1 MKKSIFV
8 GISLLSIG
16 ICVDDMWGVSARLR
30 KYTRTYS
37 GNYANQNY
45 RNSVGMGNARNIF
58 SRMRLEENVSNILKE
73 VVDKVP
79 SKDIRGLAHNMR
91 ALSLRIPK
99 KNGAEDVKAI
109 VNKMN
114 EAASCFEKLQQ
125 VRSNLYMELFN
136 QSENVT
142 DLPSSVDIDKI
153 LERLNQINMNKLG
166 VIISICSRNQSL
178 RIVTENLKNFS
189 NRIKESKKILEEIKE
204 KFSQT
209 VLAQIEGIPELKNL
223 GYTNTPSNRKLAEL
237 RDKDEE
243 SQIYGENSS
252 VDDFGYG
259 SGYLS
264 DDEMVSQGTS
274 TSQQNVEQLE
284 IGSNSGSMVLHT
296 TAGQQSGTNGSSGNT
311 GSQWTPAQQNTEQ
324 MVGGNDSG
332 VSSQEVPTSQQNVE
346 QLEIGSNS
354 GSMVLHTTA
363 GQQSGTN
370 GSSGNA
376 SYQWT
381 PAQQNTE
388 QTVVENDPGVSSQE
402 VPMSQQNVEQS
413 EIENSSD
420 VNINNKESPE
430 EFYKFLRT
438 NIELLNKNNLT
449 NKQKTAY
456 DKIVRY
462 LEETKSK
469 KNFEQRV
476 SEVALIIKAYNSLIA
491 LRPKTK
497 DGKNL
502 FTVSRKKV
510 KSLCNII
517 YLEIFDDLKS
527 RMEKLKLDKRF
538 EKFKIDFDGFVA
550 LNNENKANFE
560 KSDSGRDKRK
570 FMNNSANAYDRLIEK
585 IWKEEP
591 KLVNVV
597 DRIGYTLD
605 TVISSIDVN

>member
-142 DLPSSVDIDKI
+142 DLTSSVDIDKI

-296 TAGQQSGTNGSSGNT
+296 TAGQQSGTNGSSGNAS
-311 GSQWTPAQQNTEQ
+311 SQWP
-324 MVGGNDSG
+324 
-332 VSSQEVPTSQQNVE
+332 
-346 QLEIGSNS
+346 
-354 GSMVLHTTA
+354 
-363 GQQSGTN
+363 
-370 GSSGNA
+370 
-376 SYQWT
+376 

-388 QTVVENDPGVSSQE
+388 QTVGENDPGVSSQE

-449 NKQKTAY
+449 NKQKSAY
-456 DKIVRY
+456 DKIVRH

>member
-296 TAGQQSGTNGSSGNT
+296 TAGQQSGTNGSSGN
-311 GSQWTPAQQNTEQ
+311 
-324 MVGGNDSG
+324 
-332 VSSQEVPTSQQNVE
+332 
-346 QLEIGSNS
+346 
-354 GSMVLHTTA
+354 
-363 GQQSGTN
+363 
-370 GSSGNA
+370 A